1 MLKQNIKYAI
11 ALITLATPFL
21 MMAAGG
27 TLMGIANTKSQQVME
42 HFTTTAECAQM
53 QEDYKQQIDYVSKA
67 IENVK
72 AEIEAGKITE
82 KEAEP
87 IIKALETELNDL
99 TIYNNIEELIN
110 KSSDPEITKNVDKI
124 KTMDGVGK
132 GLLFGGM
139 VSIGVGVGTVA
150 LSKEK

>member
-1 MLKQNIKYAI
+1 M
-11 ALITLATPFL
+11 
-21 MMAAGG
+21 
-27 TLMGIANTKSQQVME
+27 
-42 HFTTTAECAQM
+42 
-53 QEDYKQQIDYVSKA
+53 
-67 IENVK
+67 
-72 AEIEAGKITE
+72 
-82 KEAEP
+82 AEP
-87 IIKALETELNDL
+87 HIKALETELNDL